1 MIAAFALTRMLTA
14 WPFGKIIARWGER
27 RTLSAG
33 MALLAIT
40 SIAAGLSQNPTQL
53 IIFRGLSGVG
63 SAAFSVSAMSL
74 LLRASEPEARGRTI
88 GLFMGA
94 LNLGFVAGP
103 ALGGA
108 LLFMPPRWI
117 FLLYGVAVALTGRAG
132 HARHEP
138 RSRRSPGKK
147 GRRTASDDDRGCL
160 AHRRFSCGR
169 DPPNLG
175 LGWIVYG
182 LRASILP
189 MLLLTTLHE
198 GPEWIGIGLAIC
210 ALLQVAVL
218 PYAGKLTDAWGRRVP
233 LIVGE
238 LLLAASLVLLWAS
251 PSLVSY
257 LACMAVMGVGAA
269 LCTTAASAAIG
280 DITGGG
286 SGRYRRRG
294 VSDGRGFRD
303 GHRSADR
310 GTPRRDVIHRCF
322 AGVGGR
328 GGFGCRAG
336 GLYAA
341 RDGPE
346 KINFCLDHR
355 DALGALDGG
364 AGRRGFRAHGL
375 WAFDVRT
382 RRNALGPRAVGAHGG
397 RPHAAA
403 RGIDGD
409 DGAYGVDA
417 RGNKAVRSRNPPGDD
432 NAVIDVR
439 ARRQPPRR

>member
-1 MIAAFALTRMLTA
+1 MFKMFQGLSAEVKGLSFVSFFVAAGFGVQSPALPVFANELNAGSTALGAMIAAFALTRMVTA
-14 WPFGKIIARWGER
+14 WPFGKVIAKWGER

-53 IIFRGLSGVG
+53 ILFRGLSGVG

-117 FLLYGVAVALTGRAG
+117 FLLYGVAVALTGVLAMRVMSHDHGDPQEKKAG
-132 HARHEP
+132 TPPALTIT
-138 RSRRSPGKK
+138 GAL
-147 GRRTASDDDRGCL
+147 RTGVFHVA
-160 AHRRFSCGR
+160 ATT
-169 DPPNLG
+169 NLG

-189 MLLLTTLHE
+189 MLLLNVLHE
-198 GPEWIGIGLAIC
+198 GPKWIGAGLAIC

-218 PYAGKLTDAWGRRVP
+218 PYAGKLTDAWGRRSP

-238 LLLAASLVLLWAS
+238 LLLASSLTLLWAS

-257 LACMAVMGVGAA
+257 LVCMAVMGVGAA
-269 LCTTAASAAIG
+269 LCTTAASAALG

-286 SGRYRRRG
+286 SGGTVVAIYQMA
-294 VSDGRGFRD
+294 
-303 GHRSADR
+303 ADF
-310 GTPRRDVIHRCF
+310 GMVI
-322 AGVGGR
+322 
-328 GGFGCRAG
+328 
-336 GLYAA
+336 
-341 RDGPE
+341 GPL
-346 KINFCLDHR
+346 I
-355 DALGALDGG
+355 
-364 AGRRGFRAHGL
+364 AGRLAETSFTA
-375 WAFDVRT
+375 
-382 RRNALGPRAVGAHGG
+382 ALLVSAAVAVVGAVLAVFMP
-397 RPHAAA
+397 RVIVQSKPAPAA
-403 RGIDGD
+403 
-409 DGAYGVDA
+409 
-417 RGNKAVRSRNPPGDD
+417 
-432 NAVIDVR
+432 
-439 ARRQPPRR
+439 